1 MSQDLNDLLDGWP
14 HEPGQI
20 KVRKIMGS
28 DGQEKVQ
35 LRLDLGLIQMEMN
48 GRPDGQRPKGHESL
62 LVWHLHRA
70 RAAQGGDEEYKLSA
84 EECGELQQEG
94 IQYYH
99 RYLSLFQLED
109 FPAVVRDT
117 QRNLDLFAFV
127 RKHTERD
134 DITWA
139 FDQFVPYVQMM
150 NTRAKA
156 SIELEG
162 KNLEGALREIDKGR
176 EKILGFYH
184 EHEQAESAEKSA
196 ELSFLDEW
204 REELQ
209 AKRPMSK
216 LEKMRIE
223 MDDAIQSEAYERAA
237 QLRDAIRALD
247 DKQQKRLS
255 RTRGTVEAD
264 E

>member
-14 HEPGQI
+14 HEPNQI
-20 KVRKIMGS
+20 KVRKITGS

-35 LRLDLGLIQMEMN
+35 LRLDLGLIQMEMK
-48 GRPDGQRPKGHESL
+48 GRPDGKRPKGYESL
-62 LVWHLHRA
+62 LTFHQHRA
-70 RAAQGGDEEYKLSA
+70 RAAEESDETYKLSA
-84 EECGELQQEG
+84 EDCGELQQEG

-109 FPAVVRDT
+109 FASVVRDT

-127 RKHTERD
+127 RAHTERE

-139 FDQFVPYVQMM
+139 FDQFIPYVLMM

-156 SIELEG
+156 SIELE
-162 KNLEGALREIDKGR
+162 KKALDAALREIDHGR
-176 EKILGFYH
+176 DSIVAFYA
-184 EHEQAESAEKSA
+184 EHEQSEAAEKSA

-204 REELQ
+204 RDELR

-216 LEKMRIE
+216 LDKMRREMESAIE
-223 MDDAIQSEAYERAA
+223 HEAYERAA
-237 QLRDAIRALD
+237 QLRDEIKALD
-247 DKQQKRLS
+247 AKRS
-255 RTRGTVEAD
+255 QRKVSPEK
-264 E
+264 

>member
-35 LRLDLGLIQMEMN
+35 LRLDLGLIQMEMK
-48 GRPDGQRPKGHESL
+48 GRPDGQRPKGYESL
-62 LVWHLHRA
+62 LTFHQHRA
-70 RAAQGGDEEYKLSA
+70 RAAEESDETYKLSA
-84 EECGELQQEG
+84 EDCGELQQEG

-127 RKHTERD
+127 RVHTERE

-139 FDQFVPYVQMM
+139 FDQFIPYVQMM

-156 SIELEG
+156 SIDLEN
-162 KNLEGALREIDKGR
+162 KNLEAALREIDKGR
-176 EKILGFYH
+176 ALIVDFYN
-184 EHEQAESAEKSA
+184 EHEQSEAAEKSA
-196 ELSFLDEW
+196 ELAFLDEW

-209 AKRPMSK
+209 AKRPLSK
-216 LEKMRIE
+216 IDKMRQE
-223 MDDAIQSEAYERAA
+223 MDVAIQTEAYEKAA

-255 RTRGTVEAD
+255 RTRGVLD
-264 E
+264 EDE

>member
-20 KVRKIMGS
+20 KVRKITGS

-35 LRLDLGLIQMEMN
+35 LRLDLGLIQMEMK
-48 GRPDGQRPKGHESL
+48 GRPDGQRPKGYESL
-62 LVWHLHRA
+62 LTFHQHRA
-70 RAAQGGDEEYKLSA
+70 RAAEESDETYKLSA
-84 EECGELQQEG
+84 EDCGELQQEG

-109 FPAVVRDT
+109 FPSVVRDT

-127 RKHTERD
+127 RAHTERD

-139 FDQFVPYVQMM
+139 FDQFIPYVLMM

-156 SIELEG
+156 SIELE
-162 KNLEGALREIDKGR
+162 KKALDAALREIDHGR
-176 EKILGFYH
+176 ELIVAFYN
-184 EHEQAESAEKSA
+184 EHEQTEAAEKSA

-204 REELQ
+204 REELK

-216 LEKMRIE
+216 IDKMRREMESAIE
-223 MDDAIQSEAYERAA
+223 HEAYERAA
-237 QLRDAIRALD
+237 QLRDEIKALD
-247 DKQQKRLS
+247 AKRS
-255 RTRGTVEAD
+255 QRKVSPEK
-264 E
+264 

>member
-1 MSQDLNDLLDGWP
+1 MSQDLNDLLQGWP

-20 KVRKIMGS
+20 KVRKINGS

-48 GRPDGQRPKGHESL
+48 GRPDGQRPKGYESL
-62 LVWHLHRA
+62 LAWHQHRA
-70 RAAQGGDEEYKLSA
+70 RNEEGGSDEYKLSPD
-84 EECGELQQEG
+84 ECGELQQEG

-109 FPAVVRDT
+109 FPSVVRDT
-117 QRNLDLFAFV
+117 QRNLDLFSFV
-127 RKHTERD
+127 GKHTDRE
-134 DITWA
+134 DIVWA
-139 FDQFVPYVQMM
+139 FDQFIPYVQMM

-162 KNLEGALREIDKGR
+162 KNLEAALREIDKGR
-176 EKILGFYH
+176 EKIVTFYN
-184 EHEQAESAEKSA
+184 EHEQAESADKSA

-209 AKRPMSK
+209 AKRPISK
-216 LEKMRIE
+216 IDKMRNE
-223 MDDAIQSEAYERAA
+223 MNAAIQSEAYEKAA

-247 DKQQKRLS
+247 DKQQARRLS
-255 RTRGTVEAD
+255 RTRGAAE
-264 E
+264 EE

>member
-20 KVRKIMGS
+20 KVRKITGS

-35 LRLDLGLIQMEMN
+35 LRLDLGLIQMEMK
-48 GRPDGQRPKGHESL
+48 GRPDGQRPKGYESL
-62 LVWHLHRA
+62 LTFHQHRA
-70 RAAQGGDEEYKLSA
+70 RAAEESDETYKLSA
-84 EECGELQQEG
+84 EDCGELQQEG

-109 FPAVVRDT
+109 FPSVVRDT

-127 RKHTERD
+127 RAHTERD

-139 FDQFVPYVQMM
+139 FDQFIPYVLMM

-156 SIELEG
+156 SIELE
-162 KNLEGALREIDKGR
+162 KKSLDAALREIDHGR
-176 EKILGFYH
+176 ELIVAFYN
-184 EHEQAESAEKSA
+184 EHEQTEAAEKSA

-204 REELQ
+204 REELK

-216 LEKMRIE
+216 IDKMRREMESAIE
-223 MDDAIQSEAYERAA
+223 HEAYERAA
-237 QLRDAIRALD
+237 QLRDEIKALD
-247 DKQQKRLS
+247 AKRS
-255 RTRGTVEAD
+255 QRKVSPEK
-264 E
+264 

>member
-20 KVRKIMGS
+20 KVRKITGS

-48 GRPDGQRPKGHESL
+48 GRPDGQRPKGYESL
-62 LVWHLHRA
+62 LVYHQHKALKA
-70 RAAQGGDEEYKLSA
+70 EGGPDEYKLSPD
-84 EECGELQQEG
+84 ECGELQQEG

-117 QRNLDLFAFV
+117 QRNLDLFEFV
-127 RKHTERD
+127 GEHTERD

-139 FDQFVPYVQMM
+139 FDQFIPYVQMM

-156 SIELEG
+156 SIELEN
-162 KNLEGALREIDKGR
+162 KNLEAALREIDKGR
-176 EKILGFYH
+176 EKIVGFYN
-184 EHEQAESAEKSA
+184 EHEQPEAAEKSA

-209 AKRPMSK
+209 AKRPLTK
-216 LEKMRIE
+216 IEKMRQELDI
-223 MDDAIQSEAYERAA
+223 AIQSEAYEKAA

-255 RTRGTVEAD
+255 RTRGVTEAD

>member
-20 KVRKIMGS
+20 KVRKITGS

-62 LVWHLHRA
+62 LVWHQHRA
-70 RAAQGGDEEYKLSA
+70 RHANGGEDEYKLSA

-117 QRNLDLFAFV
+117 QRNLELFAFV
-127 RKHTERD
+127 REHTERD

-139 FDQFVPYVQMM
+139 FDQFIPYVQMM

-156 SIELEG
+156 SIELEVR
-162 KNLEGALREIDKGR
+162 NLEAALREIDKGR
-176 EKILGFYH
+176 EKIVTFYN
-184 EHEQAESAEKSA
+184 EHEQAESIDKSA

-209 AKRPMSK
+209 AKRPLSK
-216 LEKMRIE
+216 IEKMRVE
-223 MDDAIQSEAYERAA
+223 MDAAIQAEAYEKAA
-237 QLRDAIRALD
+237 QLRDGIRALE

-255 RTRGTVEAD
+255 RARGTVEA
-264 E
+264 EE

>member
-35 LRLDLGLIQMEMN
+35 LRLDLGLIQMEMK
-48 GRPDGQRPKGHESL
+48 GRPDGQRPKGYESL
-62 LVWHLHRA
+62 LTFHQHRA
-70 RAAQGGDEEYKLSA
+70 RAAEESDETYKLSA
-84 EECGELQQEG
+84 EDCGELQQEG

-117 QRNLDLFAFV
+117 QRNLDLFTFV
-127 RKHTERD
+127 RAHTERE

-139 FDQFVPYVQMM
+139 FDQFIPYVLMM

-156 SIELEG
+156 SIELE
-162 KNLEGALREIDKGR
+162 KKSLDAALREIDHGR
-176 EKILGFYH
+176 DLIVAFYT
-184 EHEQAESAEKSA
+184 EHEQNDSAEKSA
-196 ELSFLDEW
+196 ELAFLDEW
-204 REELQ
+204 REELR

-216 LEKMRIE
+216 IDKMRREMESAIE
-223 MDDAIQSEAYERAA
+223 HEAYERAA
-237 QLRDAIRALD
+237 QLRDEIKALD
-247 DKQQKRLS
+247 AKRQRKVS
-255 RTRGTVEAD
+255 QARGAAD
-264 E
+264 SDE